1 MIMVNIN
8 LFILKIQF
16 EKSMINLYQLVG
28 TKVVDRIKVKYI
40 NRTVFCQKD
49 ENPSMV
55 DSYVESCD
63 LLVLNIVNT

>member
-1 MIMVNIN
+1 
-8 LFILKIQF
+8 
-16 EKSMINLYQLVG
+16 MINLYQLVG